1 MPQPIRVLIVE
12 DHQVAREGLA
22 AGLARIE
29 GFEIVGEAAT
39 SDEGLNLARSVKP
52 DVILLDLHL
61 PGQAGPRTMV
71 KDFCSLPD
79 LRVIIVSA
87 EKRMAFV
94 KVVMSLG
101 ACAYLLKSEA
111 VSAIAST
118 IQSVMAG
125 KRNILST
132 ELIEDGTKFTPSE
145 EDVLRLIGRGM
156 KYQDIAEKRFVSPHT
171 VRKQCETL
179 LLKLGLTSREEL
191 ISWAVQ
197 NGYASLED

>member
-1 MPQPIRVLIVE
+1 MPQIRVLIVE

-22 AGLARIE
+22 AGLSRIDS
-29 GFEIVGEAAT
+29 FEIVGEAGT
-39 SDEGLNLARSVKP
+39 SDEGLQLAQAYHP

-71 KDFCSLPD
+71 KEFCSIPGA
-79 LRVIIVSA
+79 RVIIVSG

-101 ACAYLLKSEA
+101 VAAYLLKAETVATIAATIEA
-111 VSAIAST
+111 
-118 IQSVMAG
+118 VMAG
-125 KRNILST
+125 QRNILSADLT
-132 ELIEDGTKFTPSE
+132 EDTKITPSE

-156 KYQDIAEKRFVSPHT
+156 KYQDIADKRYVSPHT

-191 ISWAVQ
+191 IAWAAQ
-197 NGYASLED
+197 NGFASLED

>member
-1 MPQPIRVLIVE
+1 MTQPIRVLIVE

-22 AGLARIE
+22 AGLARTD
-29 GFEIVGEAAT
+29 GFEVVGEAGT
-39 SDEGLNLARSVKP
+39 SDEGLQLAKSHRP
-52 DVILLDLHL
+52 DAILLDLHL

-71 KDFCSLPD
+71 KEFCSLPD
-79 LRVIIVSA
+79 TRVIIVSG

-101 ACAYLLKSEA
+101 ACAYLLKSETVA
-111 VSAIAST
+111 SIAST
-118 IQSVMAG
+118 IQKVVAG
-125 KRNILST
+125 KRNILSAELT
-132 ELIEDGTKFTPSE
+132 EDNTKFTPSE
-145 EDVLRLIGRGM
+145 EDVLRLIGKGL
-156 KYQDIAEKRFVSPHT
+156 KYQDIAEKRYVSPHT

-179 LLKLGLTSREEL
+179 LLKLGLTTREEL